1 MPLRVHPRG
10 KKWEYRIK
18 DSKGNH
24 VVSKGGFLTEKEAR
38 IAGKEAE
45 LDYLKGTRFDNNS
58 TVFELY
64 QKWYNLEILP
74 SNRSVQTKIKY
85 QRFFNK
91 IDKYFGKLV
100 ASKIK
105 YSQYQEIMNQ
115 IGQGVGLDYL
125 SRLNSSIRSAVQL
138 ARRDLLNINDF
149 TEGVRLH
156 AQKLPKKPED
166 KYISSLSDYQK
177 IIDYLMSIME
187 YKKSVMTYLI
197 YLMLKTG
204 LRVGEA
210 LALTWKEV
218 DFSNKTIYTFKRI
231 DSAKHIDSGKPKTPY
246 SVREIPISDDLI
258 QVLHKLHHEQEE
270 ADIIELANGLIFF
283 DKRYGL
289 PTNNGINKALKL
301 YLTKLNITPLI
312 VATGCRHTYACVLL
326 AKKVDI
332 AVVAKNMGHKNIQR
346 IIDTYGHV
354 LKELQEKENSAT
366 RRAIMNII

>member
-85 QRFFNK
+85 QRFFKK

-115 IGQGVGLDYL
+115 VGQGVGPDYL

-138 ARRDLLNINDF
+138 AKRDLLNINDF

-156 AQKLPKKPED
+156 AQKLPKNPDD

-177 IIDYLMSIME
+177 IIDYLRSIME
-187 YKKSVMTYLI
+187 YKKSVMPYLI

-246 SVREIPISDDLI
+246 SVREIPVSDDVI
-258 QVLHKLHHEQEE
+258 QILTNLKNEQEKSN
-270 ADIIELANGLIFF
+270 ISSLSQGLIFF
-283 DKRYGL
+283 DERHGL
-289 PTNNGINKALKL
+289 PTNNGINKALKK
-301 YLTKLNITPLI
+301 YLKELNVTPLI

-354 LKELQEKENSAT
+354 LKELQEEENQSI
-366 RRAIMNII
+366 RDVLKDF

>member
-18 DSKGNH
+18 DSKGKH
-24 VVSKGGFLTEKEAR
+24 VVSKGGFSTEKEAK

-45 LDYLKGTRFDNNS
+45 LDYLKGTKFDNNS
-58 TVFELY
+58 TIYQLY

-74 SNRSVQTKIKY
+74 SKRSEQTKLKY
-85 QRFFNK
+85 KIFFNK
-91 IDKYFGKLV
+91 IDKYFGNLV

-115 IGQGVGLDYL
+115 IGQDVGPDYL

-149 TEGVRLH
+149 TEGVKLH
-156 AQKLPKKPED
+156 AQKPQKNPED

-177 IIDYLMSIME
+177 IIDYLRTVMDYNKSIMP
-187 YKKSVMTYLI
+187 YLI
-197 YLMLKTG
+197 YTLFKTG

-210 LALTWKEV
+210 LALTWNEI
-218 DFSNKTIYTFKRI
+218 DFTNKTIFTFKRI
-231 DSAKHIDSGKPKTPY
+231 DSAKHIDTGKPKTPY
-246 SVREIPISDDLI
+246 SIRVIPISDDLV
-258 QVLHKLHHEQEE
+258 QVLQKLQKEQEKAE
-270 ADIIELANGLIFF
+270 MMEITNGLIFF

-289 PTNNGINKALKL
+289 PTNNGINKALKG
-301 YLTKLNITPLI
+301 YLMNLNITPLI

-354 LKELQEKENSAT
+354 LKELHEYEND
-366 RRAIMNII
+366 NIRNIL